1 MNQTLCTPHIAN
13 PRGLD
18 PHHQI
23 ESLFKAIARALRA
36 ALDRDGYVLLGAFER
51 NRVQLGR
58 RDHAPFGPA
67 DVATACGAVGAVMDA
82 GLRRR

>member
-1 MNQTLCTPHIAN
+1 MRLHLVPPPSSTALTPPQTREA
-13 PRGLD
+13 
-18 PHHQI
+18 
-23 ESLFKAIARALRA
+23 ALRA
-36 ALDRDGYVLLGAFER
+36 ALDRDGYVLLGTFER